1 MKLSSGIARI
11 PEMLEMGIP
20 VGLGVDGSAS
30 NDGSD
35 MLEELRVGF
44 LLHRL
49 NSSRK
54 APTGYDML
62 KIATM
67 GSARLLGRESEIGS
81 IEIGKCADFFL
92 VDGGRLELVGACY
105 DPRSVLGTVGLRGA
119 VDYTVIDGQITVD
132 HGHISGIEE
141 EKIAEDSARELA
153 RYLGK

>member
-1 MKLSSGIARI
+1 
-11 PEMLEMGIP
+11 
-20 VGLGVDGSAS
+20 
-30 NDGSD
+30 
-35 MLEELRVGF
+35 
-44 LLHRL
+44 
-49 NSSRK
+49 
-54 APTGYDML
+54 ML

-92 VDGGRLELVGACY
+92 VDGDRLELVGACY
-105 DPRSVLGTVGLRGA
+105 DPKSVLGTVGLRGA

-132 HGHISGIEE
+132 HGRISGIEE